1 MLIDTHAHLTMS
13 EFSDLTEV
21 LERASAAGVSTI
33 INASFDEESSQ
44 KSAELARN
52 HENIYASAGIH
63 PHHADRLDDDVM
75 STIALICDDKKVV
88 AVGETGLDYFENPV
102 PKEVQKAAFAR
113 HIGMA
118 AEKGLPLIL
127 HGRDADADMLEVLS
141 QEGRGRVKGV
151 FHCFSGDPDYA
162 KKVLDAGFMISFTGV
177 ITFKN
182 AHIARETVKY
192 VPMDRMMIETDCPYL
207 APQAVRGKR
216 NEPANIVQIA
226 DKISELKNIS
236 FEETARITSSNAADF
251 FLLGKG

>member
-1 MLIDTHAHLTMS
+1 M
-13 EFSDLTEV
+13 
-21 LERASAAGVSTI
+21 R
-33 INASFDEESSQ
+33 
-44 KSAELARN
+44 
-52 HENIYASAGIH
+52 
-63 PHHADRLDDDVM
+63 
-75 STIALICDDKKVV
+75 TIALICDEKKVV

-151 FHCFSGDPDYA
+151 FHCFSGDPSYA

-182 AHIARETVKY
+182 AHTARETVKY

-207 APQAVRGKR
+207 APQMMRGKR
-216 NEPANIVQIA
+216 NEPANIVHIA
-226 DKISELKNIS
+226 DKISELKS
-236 FEETARITSSNAADF
+236 VPFEETAKITSSNAVAF
-251 FLLGKG
+251 FSLGKG